1 MVRIL
6 TFLILL
12 ITLALLAAIDVGA
25 WLAFGWTGG
34 VAGLCGIIGFLIAY
48 EVSVEV
54 AIAPRDFWTHSDFGL
69 FLKKLGYAWE
79 TGLCVTATSFL
90 IFRLITLL

>member
-1 MVRIL
+1 MDGR
-6 TFLILL
+6 
-12 ITLALLAAIDVGA
+12 
-25 WLAFGWTGG
+25 

-48 EVSVEV
+48 AVSVEV
-54 AIAPRDFWTHSDFGL
+54 AIAPLDFWTHSDFGL

-79 TGLCVTATSFL
+79 TGLCVTTASFL